1 MPSQLWRLE
10 YHGGEEAVEEVR
22 STRLLWECPA
32 IPVQVVLVLLV
43 KSPYPKVFLMAAIME
58 AMLRSVM
65 T

>member
-1 MPSQLWRLE
+1 MVRKKQWRKSGA
-10 YHGGEEAVEEVR
+10 HGCSG
-22 STRLLWECPA
+22 CPA

-58 AMLRSVM
+58 ATLRSVM